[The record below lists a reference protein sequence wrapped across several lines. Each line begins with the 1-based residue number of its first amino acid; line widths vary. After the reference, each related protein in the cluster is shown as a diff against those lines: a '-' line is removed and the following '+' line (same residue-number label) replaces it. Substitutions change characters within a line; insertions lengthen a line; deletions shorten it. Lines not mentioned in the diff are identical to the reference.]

1 LNQVVCDNRVSD
13 MKVLECLGVDE
24 YYQTLN
30 TWIKILDDKNE
41 AMTKGTGG
49 NNNDD
54 GKQRRRLK
62 GK

>member
-1 LNQVVCDNRVSD
+1 